1 MNNIVFIEPRS
12 PDYHI
17 FSRYR
22 LPRLGCLILGA
33 ILERHGYYVR
43 VFVEDIEPIDFK
55 AVFDADLVAIS
66 TITSTAPR
74 AYALA
79 SQIKERGIPVILGG
93 PHVTFLPEEA
103 LDYAD
108 YVFRGEGESSIL
120 PFVHA
125 LEKGDGFENVPGL
138 SFYESNNI
146 HHNQPGQPCQ
156 KLDTVPFPDFSLI
169 RTPIGK
175 VRPVMTSRGCP
186 YNCSFCTVTSMFGRR
201 YRFRSKEN
209 VIRELRGINGKQKI
223 FFYDDNFAADRER
236 TKELLEMM
244 IAEKITP
251 RWMAQ
256 VRADV
261 TRDREL
267 MDLFRKANCFY
278 VYVGIESVNQDSL
291 TAYNK
296 KITVEQIEE
305 SIALFHDHGIRVH
318 GMFVLG
324 SDEDTVDTVKQ
335 TVRFAKENRLD
346 TVQFMILTP
355 LPGSKQD
362 NEFEAEQRLL
372 TRDWGLYDA
381 LHVVHEPKQ
390 MTPLELQ
397 VETIKALGRFYSTGH
412 IFRSISKLDM
422 IGIFLRTYGRNLQRK
437 WVAKNKFYYN
447 AVKKMKAGAEDRAN
461 LTWNKTREE
470 ITMRVQEFKDQAP
483 VSLSEIGSESE
494 DRSVGDIIE
503 T

>member
-1 MNNIVFIEPRS
+1 MKNIVFIEPRS
-12 PDYHI
+12 PDYHV

-33 ILERHGYYVR
+33 ILERQGYFVK
-43 VFVEDIEPIDFK
+43 VFVEDIAPIDFK
-55 AVFDADLVAIS
+55 SVFEADLVAIS

-79 SQIKERGIPVILGG
+79 SQIKKSGIPVILGG

-103 LDYAD
+103 LEYAD
-108 YVFRGEGESSIL
+108 YVFRGEAENSIL
-120 PFVHA
+120 PFVQA
-125 LEKGDGFENVPGL
+125 MESGEGFEDVPGL
-138 SFYESNNI
+138 SFKEGNI
-146 HHNQPGQPCQ
+146 IYQNQPGHSCQ
-156 KLDTVPFPDFSLI
+156 ELDTLPFPDLSLI
-169 RTPIGK
+169 RKPIGTI
-175 VRPVMTSRGCP
+175 RPVMTSRGCP
-186 YNCSFCTVTSMFGRR
+186 YNCSFCTVTRMFGRG

-209 VIRELRGINGKQKI
+209 VLRELRGIDRKKKI
-223 FFYDDNFAADRER
+223 FFYDDNFAANRER

-251 RWMAQ
+251 RWTAQ

-278 VYVGIESVNQDSL
+278 AYVGIESVNQSSL

-305 SIALFHDHGIRVH
+305 SIALFHSHGIRVH

-335 TVRFAKENRLD
+335 TVRFAKKNELD

-355 LPGSKQD
+355 LPGSKQYD
-362 NEFEAEQRLL
+362 ELKAERRIL
-372 TRDWGLYDA
+372 TKDWGLYDA
-381 LHVVHEPKQ
+381 LHVVHEPKRI
-390 MTPLELQ
+390 TPLELQ
-397 VETIKALGRFYSTGH
+397 VETIKALGKFYSTGQ
-412 IFRSISKLDM
+412 ILKSISKLDM
-422 IGIFLRTYGRNLQRK
+422 IGVFLRTYSRNLQRK
-437 WVAKNKFYYN
+437 WVTKNIFYN
-447 AVKKMKAGAEDRAN
+447 EVVKQMKTGAEDRVN

-470 ITMRVQEFKDQAP
+470 IAGLVQRFKDQAP
-483 VSLSEIGSESE
+483 VSLSKIGSESKE
-494 DRSVGDIIE
+494 RSM
-503 T
+503 